1 MRTDR
6 GYWVPAFAGD
16 DDRYLRLDPPQKPPA
31 GIGYKSRMA
40 RAKANELRRRLYRV
54 LEQGPIGDRMSV
66 MVDRFLIT
74 LILVN
79 LVAVALQSIPSLD
92 APYALWFDAV
102 EVFSLV
108 VFSVEY
114 GLRLWVAVEHGPHVH
129 LSATRARMKY
139 ALSPAGLIDLVAVL
153 PFWFALVLPADFRVV
168 LVFRIVRFFKITRY
182 SPAMRSLLDVLYRE
196 RRALFG
202 CLVITLGIALVAA
215 TLMHLAEGRVQPD
228 KLGTI
233 PQALWWAIV
242 TLGTIGYGDV
252 VPVTAL
258 GKLIAT
264 GTIFF
269 GLVVIAL
276 PVGIIATAFAEQV
289 HRRDFIV
296 TWGMIARVPLFA
308 ELDAAA
314 ISDIMGLLRAQVA
327 EAGQVIVRAGD
338 PAHSMY
344 FIAAGEVEV
353 ALHKERLRLG
363 VGQFFGEVAV
373 LRRVHRSA
381 TAVALS
387 RTNLLVLDAQD
398 LHALMERDPR
408 IANRIKEVVDTRVG
422 RFGPK
427 GDMVAEEIEKAEQK

>member
-1 MRTDR
+1 MIDR
-6 GYWVPAFAGD
+6 KSAAC
-16 DDRYLRLDPPQKPPA
+16 
-31 GIGYKSRMA
+31 GIGYKVRHGTRQS
-40 RAKANELRRRLYRV
+40 NELRRRVYQV
-54 LEQGPIGDRMSV
+54 LEQGPVGDPLSV
-66 MVDRFLIT
+66 VVDRALVA

-92 APYALWFDAV
+92 ARYMLWFDAI
-102 EVFSLV
+102 ELFSLIVFSA
-108 VFSVEY
+108 EY
-114 GLRLWVAVEHGPHVH
+114 GLRLWVAIEHGPHRH
-129 LSATRARMKY
+129 LPSTHARLKY
-139 ALSPAGLIDLVAVL
+139 ALSPAGLVDLIAVL

-215 TLMHLAEGRVQPD
+215 ALMHLAEGRVQPD

-276 PVGIIATAFAEQV
+276 PVGIIATAFAEQI

-314 ISDIMGLLRAQVA
+314 ISDIMGLLRAHVA
-327 EAGQVIVRAGD
+327 EAGQVIVRAGE

-353 ALHKERLRLG
+353 ALKKERLRLG

-373 LRRVHRSA
+373 LRRVRRSA
-381 TAVALS
+381 TAIALT

-408 IANRIKEVVDTRVG
+408 IAARVKDMVETRVG
-422 RFGPK
+422 REVVSPQ
-427 GDMVAEEIEKAEQK
+427 GDIVAEEIEEAVEK